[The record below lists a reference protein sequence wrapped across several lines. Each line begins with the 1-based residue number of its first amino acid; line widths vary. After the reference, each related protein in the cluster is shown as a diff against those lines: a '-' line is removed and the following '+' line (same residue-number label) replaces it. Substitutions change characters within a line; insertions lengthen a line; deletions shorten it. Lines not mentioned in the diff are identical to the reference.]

1 MVQCVRHGK
10 RPPVVQ
16 VWPDMPSRRAALYK
30 ITRQLGWE
38 LTNLKRTDAVLGIR
52 FQDRT
57 HKDTSAIPIEMWLAS
72 PWWNVDCNDISKGTL
87 EEAHKAAFGYG
98 MRLDPTTHEGPLVM
112 KSDENAQHDGALI
125 TGPIVPDQVRE
136 NVVYQREIDNCDDK
150 GDYYDY
156 RVVCVQKTFPVV
168 YKKYKDAARR
178 FTNETV
184 RVELLERSPFSVQ
197 EEDCMRQLAQ
207 GMNIDY
213 GEFDALRD
221 RTTGQLYVVDV
232 NPTPWG
238 PPAQLAPELQTEAV
252 KRVDSVLASLCV
264 YVCACACCVQ
274 YVCDCVCLCV
284 SHAYR

>member
-1 MVQCVRHGK
+1 
-10 RPPVVQ
+10 
-16 VWPDMPSRRAALYK
+16 MPARQAALYK

-57 HKDTSAIPIEMWLAS
+57 HKDTSAIPIEMRLIS
-72 PWWNVDCNDISKGTL
+72 PWWNVDCSDISKGTL
-87 EEAHKAAFGYG
+87 EKAHKAAFGYG
-98 MRLDPTTHEGPLVM
+98 MRLDPTTHEGTLVM

-125 TGPIVPDQVRE
+125 IGPIAPDQVRE
-136 NVVYQREIDNCDDK
+136 NVVYQREIDNRDNQ

-168 YKKYKDAARR
+168 YKKCKDAARR
-178 FTNETV
+178 FTNETNH
-184 RVELLERSPFSVQ
+184 VELLERSPFSDQ

-207 GMNIDY
+207 GMNIHY

-221 RTTGQLYVVDV
+221 RTTGQLFVVDV

-238 PPAQLAPELQTEAV
+238 PPAQLAPELQIEAIN
-252 KRVDSVLASLCV
+252 RMATAFQSSLQ
-264 YVCACACCVQ
+264 A
-274 YVCDCVCLCV
+274 
-284 SHAYR
+284 